1 MLIFAGI
8 AHSGLASSTTGY
20 WAAILALMTAY
31 VGTLGQAVGV
41 QREFSGVM
49 AKPWRM
55 VALHAGV
62 WAEVARQ
69 LGWLHIPAGPLT
81 ILDYTCLLIVA
92 GCVQT
97 IVIRLRRILAALE
110 AQTRRSTPMRTSRAC
125 IEEKLTSWDGAEL
138 VVPGVAPRSRPGR
151 TAERAK
157 RLILF
162 HRGHEHGGRWQHV
175 VDALALDDVAVFAWD
190 ARGHGR
196 SSGERGAADSVAA
209 LVKDADALRLA
220 TSGPEHGDPH
230 GGHRSSSPTASAP

>member
-1 MLIFAGI
+1 MLDGMVALAAGQASARGEILNDLPDRISDVLIFAGI

-110 AQTRRSTPMRTSRAC
+110 AKSA
-125 IEEKLTSWDGAEL
+125 G
-138 VVPGVAPRSRPGR
+138 
-151 TAERAK
+151 
-157 RLILF
+157 
-162 HRGHEHGGRWQHV
+162 
-175 VDALALDDVAVFAWD
+175 
-190 ARGHGR
+190 
-196 SSGERGAADSVAA
+196 
-209 LVKDADALRLA
+209 ALR
-220 TSGPEHGDPH
+220 
-230 GGHRSSSPTASAP
+230 